1 MCARRCA
8 CGVRCGVRPSRG
20 RCWLQAPL
28 IGPPSMLPPLSK
40 CAHVQG
46 SVSKCAHVQGSVREK
61 TAELTPS
68 PILSLCWRKMHEA
81 RGVDCRYA
89 CSSVRQRKLQLKS
102 RDLVRHSC
110 CPVSFLLL
118 SCVVPNKLSPTLTLT
133 GLGQVKRLTA
143 FFHVVI
149 TNGTWRHTWRH
160 MCACGGTRGGARGG
174 SNTLR
179 GVRRRGG
186 GNTWRRVTA
195 RGAFRE
201 RNSRIAA

>member
-68 PILSLCWRKMHEA
+68 PILSLCWRKMQEA
-81 RGVDCRYA
+81 SGVDCPYA
-89 CSSVRQRKLQLKS
+89 CSSMRRRKLRCKESKS
-102 RDLVRHSC
+102 DDGKGHDGSLLERERLCHSSISAVVLFHIGG
-110 CPVSFLLL
+110 CPLSVLLL
-118 SCVVPNKLSPTLTLT
+118 SSIVPNNISLSLSLSLS
-133 GLGQVKRLTA
+133 LGQ
-143 FFHVVI
+143 
-149 TNGTWRHTWRH
+149 G
-160 MCACGGTRGGARGG
+160 M
-174 SNTLR
+174 
-179 GVRRRGG
+179 
-186 GNTWRRVTA
+186 
-195 RGAFRE
+195 
-201 RNSRIAA
+201 